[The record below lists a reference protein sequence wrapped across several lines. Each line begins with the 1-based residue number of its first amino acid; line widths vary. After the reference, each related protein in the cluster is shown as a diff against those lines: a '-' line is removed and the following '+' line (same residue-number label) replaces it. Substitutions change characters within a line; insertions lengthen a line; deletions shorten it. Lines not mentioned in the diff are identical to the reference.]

1 MKTKKLTSNIKD
13 LSKSLGF
20 QLVGVSNAKT
30 AMKEPSVNLQQWLD
44 LGYNASMNWIKT
56 RKEDRKNIFKY
67 FPEVKSVI
75 SFGYSYYSSHNE
87 ANSKDKNYKI
97 SKYAQ
102 GEDYHIIVKEKL
114 YEVLSYIKSKK
125 ENINYRVCV
134 DTSPILEK
142 AWAQNS
148 GLGWIGKNT
157 NLINNQIGSWFFLG
171 EILLDIDLE
180 YDNEFPNDL
189 CGTCVK
195 CLDACP
201 TDALTPYILDSNKC
215 ISYLTIEHK
224 GEFNNN
230 YTSDLSGWIYGCD
243 ICQDVCPWNIK
254 FATETQEKRFL
265 GKDIIKD
272 MQKTDWEKLCEKDY
286 KEIVKKSAMK
296 RAKFDSISR
305 NIEMNKKNN

>member
-1 MKTKKLTSNIKD
+1 
-13 LSKSLGF
+13 
-20 QLVGVSNAKT
+20 
-30 AMKEPSVNLQQWLD
+30 
-44 LGYNASMNWIKT
+44 MNWIKT
-56 RKEDRKNIFKY
+56 RKEERKNIFKY

-75 SFGYSYYSSHNE
+75 SFGYNYYSTHNE
-87 ANSKDKNYKI
+87 VNSMDKNYKI
-97 SKYAQ
+97 SKYAK
-102 GEDYHIIVKEKL
+102 GEDYHVIIKEKL
-114 YEVLSYIKSKK
+114 YEVLSFIKSKE

-157 NLINNQIGSWFFLG
+157 NLINNQIGSWFFIS

-195 CLDACP
+195 CLEACP
-201 TDALTPYILDSNKC
+201 TDALTPYVLDSNKC

-230 YTSDLSGWIYGCD
+230 LTSDLNGWIYGCD

-254 FATETQEKRFL
+254 FSTETQEKRFL
-265 GKDIIKD
+265 SKDTIKD
-272 MQKTDWEKLCEKDY
+272 MTKGDWEKLSEKNY
-286 KEIVKKSAMK
+286 KKIIKKSAMK

-305 NIEMNKKNN
+305 NIELNNKNN